1 MACTGEPGTPPSP
14 VNAWLADQATAIM
27 ASYQVVLALLARE
40 RYGFGQEVQ
49 TSLLASGMA
58 LVYMNLTIA
67 SLLGRELPRH
77 ERAPSVIPISI
88 YFNSCDFLWIIGA
101 NQP

>member
-40 RYGFGQEVQ
+40 RYGLGQEVH

-77 ERAPSVIPISI
+77 ERRSEEHTSELQSQSNLV
-88 YFNSCDFLWIIGA
+88 CRLL
-101 NQP
+101 